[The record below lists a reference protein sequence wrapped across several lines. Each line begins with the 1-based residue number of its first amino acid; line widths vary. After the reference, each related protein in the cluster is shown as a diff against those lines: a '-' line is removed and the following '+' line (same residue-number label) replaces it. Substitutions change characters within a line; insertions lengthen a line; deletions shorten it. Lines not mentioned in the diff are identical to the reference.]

1 MEYIYLDVED
11 MHYTLR
17 KHFKNR
23 DRVSLEEILDELETS
38 LDKIEDLEEKYSMP
52 VLEEE

>member
-1 MEYIYLDVED
+1 MENIYLDVED

-17 KHFKNR
+17 KHFKSR

-38 LDKIEDLEEKYSMP
+38 LDKIEDLEEKIKESKDN
-52 VLEEE
+52 E